1 VSAYLVVLVGVVAAA
16 TATLTLNL
24 LARLDWRQARGWT
37 RPAAADTPPEL
48 AGLLEPRQG
57 PCGCLTVT
65 GAIAVLHE
73 QGYLPFGQLGSGGEL
88 LANGEAAAA
97 VWPAPPEGIAAV
109 QFGTLSLGPAH
120 QQPASHLDASAL
132 AAASRTHRDT
142 LASHPTTDPTAQPE
156 VFELVYPLLDP
167 PPAQHAAGSPAA
179 GQPVVQETGPAAERP
194 GPEW

>member
-1 VSAYLVVLVGVVAAA
+1 VSAHLVVLLSVLASA

-24 LARLDWRQARGWT
+24 LARLDQRHVRAWL
-37 RPAAADTPPEL
+37 RPPATIHASPEP

-57 PCGCLTVT
+57 PCGCLTVP

-97 VWPAPPEGIAAV
+97 VWPAPPHRTAAV

-120 QQPASHLDASAL
+120 QQPTSHLDAFAL
-132 AAASRTHRDT
+132 AAASRTHRER
-142 LASHPTTDPTAQPE
+142 LASPTADPAAPSE

-167 PPAQHAAGSPAA
+167 PPAQHAARSPA
-179 GQPVVQETGPAAERP
+179 GQPAAHETGPAAERP
-194 GPEW
+194 AQEW